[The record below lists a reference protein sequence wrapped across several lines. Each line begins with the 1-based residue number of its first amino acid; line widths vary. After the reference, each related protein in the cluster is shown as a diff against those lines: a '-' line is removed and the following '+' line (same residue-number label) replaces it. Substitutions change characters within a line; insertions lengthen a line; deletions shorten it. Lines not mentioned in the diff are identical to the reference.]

1 MLGVHGDETNKT
13 TMGFTKTCDD
23 FSGQNRE
30 RERVNHQTWGYD
42 GDLMTVIKM
51 GLKGCL
57 MGIS

>member
-1 MLGVHGDETNKT
+1 MKPTRRLWVSPRHVTILAVKI
-13 TMGFTKTCDD
+13 
-23 FSGQNRE
+23 E